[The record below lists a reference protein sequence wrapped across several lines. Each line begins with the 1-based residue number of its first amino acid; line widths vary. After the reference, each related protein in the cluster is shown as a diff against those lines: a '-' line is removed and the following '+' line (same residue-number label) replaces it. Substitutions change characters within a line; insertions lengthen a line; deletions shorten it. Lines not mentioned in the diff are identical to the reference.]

1 MCLCIKKI
9 KDLICYF
16 NCYYCFNNEYK
27 KLKITD
33 ITENCDNSEVT
44 YSFTSNSN
52 TSSSDNINDNINDN
66 ISEKSLSSTEFSE
79 INDES
84 YLTEY
89 F

>member
-1 MCLCIKKI
+1 MCLCIEKI
-9 KDLICYF
+9 KDLFCYF

-27 KLKITD
+27 KLKMTD
-33 ITENCDNSEVT
+33 ITENCENSEVT

-52 TSSSDNINDNINDN
+52 TSSDNINDNISDN
-66 ISEKSLSSTEFSE
+66 ISEKSLSSTSEFSE
-79 INDES
+79 INDEY

>member
-1 MCLCIKKI
+1 MCLCIEKI
-9 KDLICYF
+9 KDLFCYF

-27 KLKITD
+27 KLKMTD

-52 TSSSDNINDNINDN
+52 TSSDN
-66 ISEKSLSSTEFSE
+66 ISEKSLSSTSEFSE

>member
-1 MCLCIKKI
+1 MCLCIEKI
-9 KDLICYF
+9 KDLFCYF

-27 KLKITD
+27 KLKMTD
-33 ITENCDNSEVT
+33 ITENCENSEVT

-52 TSSSDNINDNINDN
+52 TSSSDNINDN

>member
-1 MCLCIKKI
+1 MCLCIEKI
-9 KDLICYF
+9 KDLFCYF

-27 KLKITD
+27 KIKLTD

-52 TSSSDNINDNINDN
+52 TSSDN
-66 ISEKSLSSTEFSE
+66 ISEKSLSSTSEFSE

>member
-1 MCLCIKKI
+1 MCLCIEKI
-9 KDLICYF
+9 KDLFCYF

-27 KLKITD
+27 KLKMID

-52 TSSSDNINDNINDN
+52 TSSDNISDN
-66 ISEKSLSSTEFSE
+66 ISEKSLSSTSEFSE
-79 INDES
+79 INEEFYVTD
-84 YLTEY
+84 Y

>member
-27 KLKITD
+27 KLKMTD

-52 TSSSDNINDNINDN
+52 TSSDNISDN

>member
-1 MCLCIKKI
+1 MCLCIEKI
-9 KDLICYF
+9 KDLFCYF

-27 KLKITD
+27 KLKMID

-52 TSSSDNINDNINDN
+52 TSSDNISDN
-66 ISEKSLSSTEFSE
+66 ISEKSLSSTSEFSE
-79 INDES
+79 INEEF
-84 YLTEY
+84 YVTEY

>member
-1 MCLCIKKI
+1 MCLCIEKI
-9 KDLICYF
+9 KDLFCYF

-27 KLKITD
+27 KLKMTD

-44 YSFTSNSN
+44 YSFTSNIN
-52 TSSSDNINDNINDN
+52 TSSDN
-66 ISEKSLSSTEFSE
+66 ISEKSLSSTSEFSE

>member
-1 MCLCIKKI
+1 MCLCINKI
-9 KDLICYF
+9 KDLFCYF

-52 TSSSDNINDNINDN
+52 TSSSDNINDNI
-66 ISEKSLSSTEFSE
+66 SEKSLSSTEFSE

>member
-1 MCLCIKKI
+1 MCLYIEKI
-9 KDLICYF
+9 KDLFCYF

-27 KLKITD
+27 KLKMTD

-52 TSSSDNINDNINDN
+52 TSSDN
-66 ISEKSLSSTEFSE
+66 ISEKSLSSTSEFSE